1 MRSRKRIALLDVRED
16 RRGVMSFVLETTRR
30 YRVVQL
36 THPTEGAA
44 LDCLG
49 IVGIALA
56 SVQLAHPSEG
66 GALENIDLL
75 IAVWPVAAAPT
86 MVLRQVLGCPLL
98 FINHSSDKIPRGL
111 VPNEALLGLQVTPE
125 NVLLS
130 VHTLSARKRGP
141 RKGVYR
147 NRK

>member
-1 MRSRKRIALLDVRED
+1 MHGDPGLEGVVRPKKRIALLDVRED

-36 THPTEGAA
+36 THPTEGA
-44 LDCLG
+44 
-49 IVGIALA
+49 
-56 SVQLAHPSEG
+56 
-66 GALENIDLL
+66 ALENIDLL

-141 RKGVYR
+141 RKGVFYR

>member
-1 MRSRKRIALLDVRED
+1 MRPKKRIALLDVRED

-36 THPTEGAA
+36 AHPT
-44 LDCLG
+44 
-49 IVGIALA
+49 
-56 SVQLAHPSEG
+56 EG

-75 IAVWPVAAAPT
+75 IAVWPVEAGAMA
-86 MVLRQVLGCPLL
+86 LRQVLGCPLL

-111 VPNEALLGLQVTPE
+111 VPNEALLGLQVRPE

-141 RKGVYR
+141 RKGVVYR

>member
-1 MRSRKRIALLDVRED
+1 MRPRKRIALLDVRED

-36 THPTEGAA
+36 
-44 LDCLG
+44 
-49 IVGIALA
+49 
-56 SVQLAHPSEG
+56 AHPSEG

-75 IAVWPVAAAPT
+75 IAVWPVEAAPT